1 MIVNTKQ
8 RWSGVKKHAMRAV
21 KTQTPIVLRGA
32 PMYVSK
38 HSVDRECESTMV
50 CHEHDADC
58 RASGDE
64 PAVLNVTVQH
74 EHGSG
79 SIRLSIAENDGSVA
93 YCYLSRQGARVIGEA
108 LLEYAD
114 HSAKTHER
122 QRRKQI
128 QKTLEEYEAVCSKP
142 C

>member
-1 MIVNTKQ
+1 
-8 RWSGVKKHAMRAV
+8 
-21 KTQTPIVLRGA
+21 
-32 PMYVSK
+32 MYVSK

-79 SIRLSIAENDGSVA
+79 SIRLSIAENDGPVA

-128 QKTLEEYEAVCSKP
+128 QKALEEYEAVCSKP